1 MSDNIFPSNL
11 IKDFPTETEQIKYL
25 INTLNEIK
33 SQLSSLYFITQKQK
47 TYFSSY
53 FTSFLHPDSM
63 FFIM

>member
-33 SQLSSLYFITQKQK
+33 SQLSSLYFITQKQDRK
-47 TYFSSY
+47 SVV
-53 FTSFLHPDSM
+53 
-63 FFIM
+63 